1 MGGEN
6 EQDNQI
12 PPDDR
17 QPDPIDAL
25 KAEVQNLKKTIDEVR
40 DSQQQINNSQGQ
52 IAKALAITSRTAEAA
67 MEELNKTKAEF
78 LTAFQGIQGKAITPD
93 MIKEGMKSFA
103 DEIAKATDAKLT
115 AFMDSFAQQPVSGQP
130 GTGQVMRQGGGSI
143 SDLLSILLQNAD
155 GLAKLMA
162 AFKPAPPAT
171 APLADALI
179 SYKKLRD
186 FEKTFAKDDVP
197 LDQYAK
203 AAHETF
209 DPPVAPKQ

>member
-17 QPDPIDAL
+17 QLDPIDAI
-25 KAEVQNLKKTIDEVR
+25 KAEIQNLKKTIDEVR
-40 DSQQQINNSQGQ
+40 DSQQQINNSQEQ
-52 IAKALAITSRTAEAA
+52 LVKALAITSRTAEAA

-115 AFMDSFAQQPVSGQP
+115 AFMDSFAQQPVSSQQGGQM
-130 GTGQVMRQGGGSI
+130 VRQGGNSI
-143 SDLLSILLQNAD
+143 SDLLNVLLQNAD

-197 LDQYAK
+197 LEQYAK

-209 DPPVAPKQ
+209 DPPAAPKQ

>member
-1 MGGEN
+1 MGGE
-6 EQDNQI
+6 EGNQI

-25 KAEVQNLKKTIDEVR
+25 KSEIESLRKTIDEVR

-52 IAKALAITSRTAEAA
+52 ITKALAITSRTAEAA

-115 AFMDSFAQQPVSGQP
+115 AFMDSFAQQPVAGQQ
-130 GTGQVMRQGGGSI
+130 GGQMVRQGGGSVG
-143 SDLLSILLQNAD
+143 DLLTVILQNAD
-155 GLAKLMA
+155 GISKLMS
-162 AFKPAPPAT
+162 AFKPAAPPV
-171 APLADALI
+171 APLADQLTSYLRLQKVIGDLTNANVDIDKFHKEATKALNPAV
-179 SYKKLRD
+179 SN
-186 FEKTFAKDDVP
+186 
-197 LDQYAK
+197 Q
-203 AAHETF
+203 
-209 DPPVAPKQ
+209 PPA

>member
-1 MGGEN
+1 MGDEN

-17 QPDPIDAL
+17 QLDPTDAI
-25 KAEVQNLKKTIDEVR
+25 KAEIQNFKKTIDEVR

-52 IAKALAITSRTAEAA
+52 LVKALAITSRTAEAA

-115 AFMDSFAQQPVSGQP
+115 AFMDSFAQQPVSGQQ
-130 GTGQVMRQGGGSI
+130 GGQMVRQGGSSI
-143 SDLLSILLQNAD
+143 SDLLNVLLQNAD

-197 LDQYAK
+197 LEQYAK
-203 AAHETF
+203 AAHDTF
-209 DPPVAPKQ
+209 DPPAAPKQ